1 MRKLPGI
8 VLDVQNLPDTIF
20 TLPLKLNRILSAG
33 RNDGPLVLEGV
44 TVVCGSNNT
53 DLNSNLL
60 LVLIVPVTVG
70 IHTHCLGTLAS
81 IKREWKYLPQR
92 ASERICLLKM

>member
-8 VLDVQNLPDTIF
+8 VLDVQNSPDTIF

-33 RNDGPLVLEGV
+33 RSDGPLVLEGV
-44 TVVCGSNNT
+44 TMVCGSNNT

-70 IHTHCLGTLAS
+70 IHA
-81 IKREWKYLPQR
+81 LPWNFGFHQKGMEIS
-92 ASERICLLKM
+92 ATKGI